1 MITLPV
7 TAQMYHQLVQQQ
19 MPSNENTVCV
29 TPMQVQNIV
38 TNNVCTNVSN
48 SNFNPPTTYV
58 MSPCNRNVINFPFQG
73 TAVGHIKNALSNNL
87 STINQKFNPI
97 QSHTIV
103 EKTYYKKKI
112 LNFSKDNQKSV
123 KLEFKKSLN
132 NNSEIIKNR
141 NQKLD
146 STQAESKHVLKHEDV
161 EKPRK
166 KFDDKNENLKVLT
179 GHLKK
184 EES

>member
-38 TNNVCTNVSN
+38 TN
-48 SNFNPPTTYV
+48 SNFNPPSTTYI
-58 MSPCNRNVINFPFQG
+58 MPASNRSVINFPFQG
-73 TAVGHIKNALSNNL
+73 TAVGHVKNAVSNNL
-87 STINQKFNPI
+87 SAINQKFNPI
-97 QSHTIV
+97 QSQTMV
-103 EKTYYKKKI
+103 KKTYYKKKM
-112 LNFSKDNQKSV
+112 LNFSKDNQKS
-123 KLEFKKSLN
+123 LNIEFKKNLN
-132 NNSEIIKNR
+132 NNLEDIKNR

-146 STQAESKHVLKHEDV
+146 STQVDKQVSKHGEV
-161 EKPRK
+161 EKPNRISSE
-166 KFDDKNENLKVLT
+166 KNENLKNMLT
-179 GHLKK
+179 DNLKI